1 MLKPENIIFK
11 FVPLL
16 LISDL
21 NRSVVMLILQVYN
34 LHRSPYFWDE
44 PEKFDPERFLKSKPS
59 NGIEGW
65 AGFEPARGQGMLYPN
80 EVRQRFSINF
90 VNQWIVE
97 CCYTCLLSLPAHS
110 GQKTC
115 AHLTLNTHLLSLHI
129 ADSCK
134 SIDII
139 REITRNKFHSGLYC
153 LMSSK

>member
-80 EVRQRFSINF
+80 EVCQKILHQFCQSMDRG
-90 VNQWIVE
+90 V
-97 CCYTCLLSLPAHS
+97 LLHLLAITSCSLWSKKLCAFDIEHISLVSAHS
-110 GQKTC
+110 CFLQI
-115 AHLTLNTHLLSLHI
+115 H
-129 ADSCK
+129 
-134 SIDII
+134 
-139 REITRNKFHSGLYC
+139 
-153 LMSSK
+153 